1 MATKTRAERVKE
13 VRELRDKA
21 VGLGVQGADDM
32 SKAEL
37 EKAIEAASTNGK
49 VPARKGRAKS
59 TKAAATPA
67 PEPEVE
73 EEAAPAP
80 AKRTRSKAAAKKAPA
95 TKATSKPAKV
105 AKPSAKASKTPAK
118 ASKAAK
124 VTPEPKEDAVPVE
137 PGANPFRKGS
147 DRHFLFGLLVKGGTR
162 QALAEKAAKRLH
174 LRSYSDQKKEPGPL
188 DYDKRLLLTAQVLR
202 DEFGYT
208 FEKTGRGLSG
218 RIKVTPPSDA
228 VVRHGGKR

>member
-13 VRELRDKA
+13 IRDLRDKA
-21 VGLGVQGADDM
+21 VGLGVKGADDM
-32 SKAEL
+32 SKADL
-37 EKAIEAASTNGK
+37 EAAIEAASSNGK
-49 VPARKGRAKS
+49 VPARKGRAKAA
-59 TKAAATPA
+59 KAAAT
-67 PEPEVE
+67 PEVE

-95 TKATSKPAKV
+95 TKATSKPAK
-105 AKPSAKASKTPAK
+105 APSKAR
-118 ASKAAK
+118 KAAK
-124 VTPEPKEDAVPVE
+124 PAPEPKEDAAPVE

-162 QALAEKAAKRLH
+162 QALADKAAKRLH
-174 LRSYSDQKKEPGPL
+174 LRSYSDTKKEPGPL

-218 RIKVTPPSDA
+218 RIKVTPPSAA